1 MQEKLLVFPR
11 RRDAVE
17 SETHKK
23 FEKIAEAGK
32 KFEFLSL
39 PTFAR
44 SAAYFA
50 NIDQHLGQVGR
61 GLRCRRAQSSLLL
74 PTVSEIPCK

>member
-61 GLRCRRAQSSLLL
+61 GLSTIITFAANSF
-74 PTVSEIPCK
+74 